1 MTPAEAL
8 ERIPCP
14 LCAGRDDDPALTK
27 DGYQIVRCRGCG
39 LVYVNPRLPV
49 GDLEQLYSDQV
60 ISPAA
65 YYVRTEAQ
73 DERSFAARVALI
85 ERWRKPGRLL
95 DLGCG
100 PGTFSVAAR
109 ARGWETIGLDINATS
124 VAHCRARGLDVI
136 AGAFPHPALAGQTFD
151 VVAMNDFLEH
161 LTDPLGALRTVR
173 SLLAPGGVVFI
184 STPDVGAAMAR
195 LTKGRWLHLKPN
207 EHIVYFDRATIRRA
221 LEATGFRVEH
231 VQSIGRF
238 RNLGVALEKVA
249 AYGELP
255 SRLARAL
262 VPRALAERVNFPFN
276 PGDEMAVIA
285 TRVDDAPGKPT
296 PPTA

>member
-1 MTPAEAL
+1 MTTL
-8 ERIPCP
+8 ERVACP
-14 LCAGRDDDPALTK
+14 LCAGRDDAPVLAK
-27 DGYQIVRCRGCG
+27 DGFTIVRCGGCG
-39 LVYVNPRLPV
+39 LLYVNPRLPV
-49 GDLEQLYSDQV
+49 GDLEQLYGDQV

-73 DERSFAARVALI
+73 DERSFGARVALI

-109 ARGWETIGLDINATS
+109 ARGWTTLGLDINATS
-124 VAHCRARGLDVI
+124 VAHCRARGLDVL
-136 AGAFPHPALAGQTFD
+136 AGGFPHPALVGETFD

-173 SLLAPGGVVFI
+173 SLLAPNGVVFI

-195 LTKGRWLHLKPN
+195 LTKSRWLHLKPN
-207 EHIVYFDRATIRRA
+207 EHIVYFDRSTIRRA
-221 LEATGFRVEH
+221 LEASGFRVEH

-255 SRLARAL
+255 SRIARAV
-262 VPRALAERVNFPFN
+262 VPRALADRVNLPIN
-276 PGDEMAVIA
+276 PGDEMAVVA
-285 TRVDDAPGKPT
+285 TRAEESS
-296 PPTA
+296 

>member
-1 MTPAEAL
+1 MTEAAAL
-8 ERIPCP
+8 ERVACP
-14 LCAGRDDDPALTK
+14 LCGGRDDETVLHK
-27 DGYQIVRCRGCG
+27 DGFGIVRCRACG
-39 LVYVNPRLPV
+39 LTYVNPRLPV
-49 GDLEQLYSDQV
+49 GDLVQLYSDQV

-65 YYVRTEAQ
+65 YYVRTEQQ

-109 ARGWETIGLDINATS
+109 ARGWTTVGLDINTTS
-124 VAHCRARGLDVI
+124 IAHCRKRGLDVI
-136 AGAFPHPALAGQTFD
+136 AGAFPHPDLVGQTFD

-161 LTDPLGALRTVR
+161 LADPAGALRTVR
-173 SLLAPGGVVFI
+173 SLLAPGGLVFI
-184 STPDVGAAMAR
+184 STPDVGSTMAR
-195 LTKGRWLHLKPN
+195 LTRGRWLHLKPN
-207 EHIVYFDRATIRRA
+207 EHLVYFDRRTITKL
-221 LEATGFRVEH
+221 LEQTGFRVTH
-231 VQSIGRF
+231 VQSIGRL

-255 SRLARAL
+255 SRVARAL
-262 VPRALAERVNFPFN
+262 VPRWLADRVNLPIN

-285 TRVDDAPGKPT
+285 TAGR
-296 PPTA
+296 

>member
-1 MTPAEAL
+1 MTEAAAL
-8 ERIPCP
+8 ERVACP
-14 LCAGRDDDPALTK
+14 LCGGRDDETVLHK
-27 DGYQIVRCRGCG
+27 DGFGIVRCRACG
-39 LVYVNPRLPV
+39 LTYVNPRLPV
-49 GDLEQLYSDQV
+49 GDLVQLYSDQV

-65 YYVRTEAQ
+65 YYVRTEQQ

-109 ARGWETIGLDINATS
+109 ARGWTTVGLDVNATS
-124 VAHCRARGLDVI
+124 IAHCRARGLDVI
-136 AGAFPHPALAGQTFD
+136 AGVFPHPDLAGQTFD

-161 LTDPLGALRTVR
+161 LTDPADALRVVR

-184 STPDVGAAMAR
+184 STPDVGSTMAR
-195 LTKGRWLHLKPN
+195 LTRDRWLHLKPN
-207 EHIVYFDRATIRRA
+207 EHLVYFDRRTLTRL
-221 LEATGFRVEH
+221 LEETGFRVLH
-231 VQSIGRF
+231 VQSIGRL
-238 RNLGVALEKVA
+238 RNLGVALEKVR

-255 SRLARAL
+255 SRIARML
-262 VPRALAERVNFPFN
+262 VPRWIADRVNLPIN

-285 TRVDDAPGKPT
+285 TV
-296 PPTA
+296 

>member
-1 MTPAEAL
+1 MTEAAAL
-8 ERIPCP
+8 ERVACP
-14 LCAGRDDDPALTK
+14 LCGGRDDETVLHK
-27 DGYQIVRCRGCG
+27 DGFGIVRCRACG
-39 LVYVNPRLPV
+39 LTYVNPRLPV
-49 GDLEQLYSDQV
+49 GDLVQLYSDQV

-65 YYVRTEAQ
+65 YYVRTEQQ

-109 ARGWETIGLDINATS
+109 ARGWKTVGLDINATS

-136 AGAFPHPALAGQTFD
+136 AGASPHPDLVGQTFD

-161 LTDPLGALRTVR
+161 LTDPAGALRVVH

-184 STPDVGAAMAR
+184 STPDVGSTMAR
-195 LTKGRWLHLKPN
+195 VTRERWLHLKPN
-207 EHIVYFDRATIRRA
+207 EHLVYFDRRTITTL
-221 LEATGFRVEH
+221 LEQTGFRVTH
-231 VQSIGRF
+231 LQSIGRL
-238 RNLGVALEKVA
+238 RNLGVALEKVR

-255 SRLARAL
+255 SRVARML
-262 VPRALAERVNFPFN
+262 VPRWVADRVNLPIN

-285 TRVDDAPGKPT
+285 SA
-296 PPTA
+296 

>member
-1 MTPAEAL
+1 MTTAAEL
-8 ERIPCP
+8 EPVACP
-14 LCAGRDDDPALTK
+14 LCGGHDDAPAFAK
-27 DGYQIVRCRGCG
+27 DGFAIVRCRGCG
-39 LVYVNPRLPV
+39 LVYVNPRLRV
-49 GDLEQLYSDQV
+49 ADLVRLYSDQV

-73 DERSFAARVALI
+73 DERSFSARIALI
-85 ERWRKPGRLL
+85 ERWRRPGRLL

-109 ARGWETIGLDINATS
+109 ARGWQTVGLDVNTTS
-124 VAHCRARGLDVI
+124 IAHCRARGLEVI

-161 LTDPLGALRTVR
+161 LTDPVGALRVVR

-184 STPDVGAAMAR
+184 STPDVGALMAR
-195 LTKGRWLHLKPN
+195 LTGARWLHLKPN
-207 EHIVYFDRATIRRA
+207 EHLVYFDRRTIRRA
-221 LEATGFRVEH
+221 LEAAGFRVEH
-231 VQSIGRF
+231 VQSIGRL

-255 SRLARAL
+255 SRIARAL
-262 VPRALAERVNFPFN
+262 VPRRIADAVNLPIN
-276 PGDEMAVIA
+276 PGDEMAVIGVSA
-285 TRVDDAPGKPT
+285 
-296 PPTA
+296 

>member
-1 MTPAEAL
+1 LKTKMTEAAEL
-8 ERIPCP
+8 ERIACP
-14 LCAGRDDDPALTK
+14 LCGARDDATILKK
-27 DGYQIVRCRGCG
+27 DGFPIVRCRSCE

-49 GDLEQLYSDQV
+49 GDLVQLYSDQV

-65 YYVRTEAQ
+65 YYVRTEQ
-73 DERSFAARVALI
+73 TDERSFATRVALI

-100 PGTFSVAAR
+100 PGTFSIAAR
-109 ARGWETIGLDINATS
+109 ARGWTTVGLDINATS

-136 AGAFPHPALAGQTFD
+136 AGAFPHPDLAGQTFD

-161 LTDPLGALRTVR
+161 LTDPAAALRTVR
-173 SLLAPGGVVFI
+173 SLLAPGGILFI
-184 STPDVGAAMAR
+184 STPDVGSLMAR
-195 LTKGRWLHLKPN
+195 VTGGRWLHLKPN
-207 EHIVYFDRATIRRA
+207 EHLVYFDRATIRRL
-221 LEATGFRVEH
+221 LEQSGYRVEH
-231 VQSIGRF
+231 VQSIGRL

-255 SRLARAL
+255 SRVARAL
-262 VPRALAERVNFPFN
+262 VPRWLAERVNLPIN

-285 TRVDDAPGKPT
+285 AS
-296 PPTA
+296 A

>member
-1 MTPAEAL
+1 MTEAAAL
-8 ERIPCP
+8 ERVACP
-14 LCAGRDDDPALTK
+14 LCGGRDDETVLHK
-27 DGYQIVRCRGCG
+27 DGFGIVRCRACG
-39 LVYVNPRLPV
+39 LTYVNPRLPV
-49 GDLEQLYSDQV
+49 GDLVQLYSDQV

-65 YYVRTEAQ
+65 YYVRTEQQ

-109 ARGWETIGLDINATS
+109 ARGWKTVGLDINATS

-136 AGAFPHPALAGQTFD
+136 AGAFPHPDLVGQTFD

-161 LTDPLGALRTVR
+161 LTDPAGALRVVH

-184 STPDVGAAMAR
+184 STPDVGSTMAR
-195 LTKGRWLHLKPN
+195 VTRERWLHLKPN
-207 EHIVYFDRATIRRA
+207 EHLVYFDRRTITTL
-221 LEATGFRVEH
+221 LEQTGFRVTH
-231 VQSIGRF
+231 LQSIGRL
-238 RNLGVALEKVA
+238 RNLGVALEKVR

-255 SRLARAL
+255 SRVARML
-262 VPRALAERVNFPFN
+262 VPRWVADRVNLPIN

-285 TRVDDAPGKPT
+285 SV
-296 PPTA
+296 